1 MNNSPNILMIMADQL
16 AASYLGTYGHSVV
29 KTPNIDALAKRGVV
43 FENAYSNCPIC
54 APSRAS
60 LLTGRHVSE
69 IGAFDNGS
77 ELPASVPTLMHHLRR
92 ADYEVVLA
100 GKAHFVGPDQMH
112 GFQRRLT
119 PEIYPSD
126 FSWTPDWNAGPV
138 PNPGTAVDQL
148 RDSGLCAWNLQL
160 DHDEEV
166 RFRSLEYL
174 RDFARRKDAGKPF
187 FLCSSF
193 THPHEPFIT
202 TQRWWDLYAPE
213 DIDLPGVEK
222 IPTEEMHAF
231 DQWLQ
236 LHHMVD
242 EYPLTE
248 EQIRNTRH
256 AYYSMVSYFDHQV
269 GGLVAELE
277 RLGLDEN
284 TIIVVTSDH
293 GEMLG
298 ERGMWFK
305 RTYFE
310 NSVKVPLIFAG
321 TDAVGSGLR
330 MQKEVSLVD
339 LMPTF
344 LDLAG
349 LKDLDAVETTL
360 AGESLGSMLSGEDQR
375 RVEGIISEYYSEG
388 VIQPM
393 RMAVRDRFKYV
404 YVHEHEAQ
412 LFDLRNDPGELNNCI
427 GDPNHAVRLAQLQE
441 LVHSGWEPD
450 EVRARVIESQQRRLW
465 IREAG
470 RDGPGTSWDVAP
482 SFDPQEQYV
491 RRKNAQQTN
500 IEKRVPRVGQDES
513 HD

>member
-1 MNNSPNILMIMADQL
+1 
-16 AASYLGTYGHSVV
+16 
-29 KTPNIDALAKRGVV
+29 
-43 FENAYSNCPIC
+43 
-54 APSRAS
+54 
-60 LLTGRHVSE
+60 
-69 IGAFDNGS
+69 
-77 ELPASVPTLMHHLRR
+77 
-92 ADYEVVLA
+92 
-100 GKAHFVGPDQMH
+100 
-112 GFQRRLT
+112 
-119 PEIYPSD
+119 
-126 FSWTPDWNAGPV
+126 
-138 PNPGTAVDQL
+138 
-148 RDSGLCAWNLQL
+148 
-160 DHDEEV
+160 V
-166 RFRSLEYL
+166 RFRSRKYL
-174 RDFARRKDAGKPF
+174 RDFAPRKDAGKPF

-375 RVEGIISEYYSEG
+375 RV
-388 VIQPM
+388 
-393 RMAVRDRFKYV
+393 
-404 YVHEHEAQ
+404 
-412 LFDLRNDPGELNNCI
+412 
-427 GDPNHAVRLAQLQE
+427 
-441 LVHSGWEPD
+441 
-450 EVRARVIESQQRRLW
+450 
-465 IREAG
+465 
-470 RDGPGTSWDVAP
+470 
-482 SFDPQEQYV
+482 
-491 RRKNAQQTN
+491 
-500 IEKRVPRVGQDES
+500 
-513 HD
+513 